1 VPQGDA
7 TRAIALPATPAGDFD
22 ALLGARSTCRNFTA
36 AGVSLAALGCVL
48 DRALGAQA
56 APDFAPGATVFKK
69 HSPSGGGLH
78 PVDGYLL
85 ARRVDGLAPGP
96 YHNDTAGRLRPLDAS
111 ALEPAQ
117 AADAFAGAAL
127 RLVAGQ
133 HWFADAPA
141 LVLLAARFD
150 RSFWKYR
157 RHAKAWKV
165 VQLDAGHASQT
176 FLLSATERGHGAFIT
191 AAIDDAFA
199 ERLFGLDGLR
209 IGAIAVCGFGR
220 RAARETTLE
229 FDPLGRAVR

>member
-1 VPQGDA
+1 VPRGDPA
-7 TRAIALPATPAGDFD
+7 RAIRLPAVAPGAFD
-22 ALLGARSTCRNFTA
+22 ALLGARSTCRNFTEA
-36 AGVSLAALGCVL
+36 AVPLADLACVL

-56 APDFAPGATVFKK
+56 AQAFAPGATVLKK

-85 ARRVDGLAPGP
+85 ARRVEGLAPGA
-96 YHNDTAGRLRPLDAS
+96 YHYDPSGLLRPLGTDGLDA
-111 ALEPAQ
+111 AAT
-117 AADAFAGAAL
+117 ADAFAGAAL

-133 HWFADAPA
+133 HWFAEAPV

-150 RSFWKYR
+150 RAFWKYR

-165 VQLDAGHASQT
+165 VQLDAGHVSQT
-176 FLLSATERGHGAFIT
+176 FLLAATERGHGAFIT

-199 ERLFGLDGLR
+199 ERLFGLDGLHT
-209 IGAIAVCGFGR
+209 GAIAVCGFGR
-220 RAARETTLE
+220 RAAHEATLE